1 MSELLHHLGYSL
13 EKGISFGWMTAALS
27 GKLLADWEESC
38 NWRDKIILFGVTFFC
53 VTLWRNVEHL
63 LIFIITA

>member
-1 MSELLHHLGYSL
+1 
-13 EKGISFGWMTAALS
+13 MTAVLS
-27 GKLLADWEESC
+27 GKLLANWEESG

-53 VTLWRNVEHL
+53 VTLWGNVEHL